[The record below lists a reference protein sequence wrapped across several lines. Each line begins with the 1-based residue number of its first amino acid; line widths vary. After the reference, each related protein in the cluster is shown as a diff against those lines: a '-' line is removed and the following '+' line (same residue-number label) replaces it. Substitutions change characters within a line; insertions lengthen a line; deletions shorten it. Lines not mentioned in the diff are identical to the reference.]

1 MQKIKFMKKE
11 RAEFLIIGGGISG
24 LLMAYELFKN
34 GHSFLIIDDTQKN
47 SSSKIAAGMFNPISG
62 KRMTVNWK
70 ANELLKSLHD
80 AFIEFERLLGKSYLV
95 EANIHQAFGNSKE
108 SNDFTSRL
116 DSQAFNQYVE
126 ANNTPKTPLLEE
138 FGSFMVEGS
147 GWVKTKEWIED
158 YQQYLEKRGEFL
170 AQRFDWNKVFFSD
183 AKWHYGEDSFGNII
197 CCEGHQ
203 YDKNPHFNWLPFKLC
218 KGQVLLIKCV
228 GLPKEL
234 ILKKGVYLVHQYED
248 IFKVGASYEWNYE
261 DDKPNELG
269 REMLIEKVKQM
280 IALPFEVVHQDAGI
294 RPTTRD
300 RAAIL
305 GKHPEQEHLYI
316 FNGLGTKGMLQA
328 PYLAQHFAAHLLE
341 GLQLFPEVDVERFS
355 AFYLNSQS

>member
-1 MQKIKFMKKE
+1 MKKGNFE
-11 RAEFLIIGGGISG
+11 YLILGGGIAG
-24 LLMAYELFKN
+24 MMMAYELSKK
-34 GHSFLIIDDTQKN
+34 GCSFLIIDDNPLN

-70 ANELLKSLHD
+70 ANELLKSLHE
-80 AFIEFERLLGKSYLV
+80 AFMDFEKMLGKSYLIK
-95 EANIHQAFGNSKE
+95 ANIHQAFGNSKE
-108 SNDFTSRL
+108 SNDFASRL
-116 DSQAFNQYVE
+116 DSPIFKQFVE
-126 ANNTPKTPLLEE
+126 SERIVKTPLLEE

-158 YQQYLEKRGEFL
+158 YQQYLKDRGEFIV
-170 AQRFDWNKVFFSD
+170 QRFNWDKVIREEG
-183 AKWHYGEDSFGNII
+183 KWHYEEYSFDKLI

-203 YDKNPHFNWLPFKLC
+203 YAKNPYFNWLPFKLC
-218 KGQVLLIKCV
+218 KGQVLLIKCA
-228 GLPKEL
+228 GLPKEF

-248 IFKVGASYEWNYE
+248 VFKVGASYEWNY
-261 DDKPNELG
+261 DDEKPNDIG

-305 GKHPEQEHLYI
+305 GKHPEQEQLYI
-316 FNGLGTKGMLQA
+316 LNGLGTKGMLQA
-328 PYLAQHFAAHLLE
+328 PHLAQHLAAHLVE
-341 GLQLFPEVDVERFS
+341 GVHLFPEVDVARFS